1 LVSLRISTSSFL
13 TGVVLGASKQYSVDF
28 EVANFPPDGLVGMA
42 FESLSVFGEPPLFT
56 TLVNQ
61 GTVAPVFGVKLA
73 ETGSELFLGG
83 VNKALFTGS
92 FKNVSLIEE
101 VSESAASWSC
111 STDFYLFFFLARI
124 CIRTSTLSVSKLLSS
139 TTKRSLL
146 SVVVY
151 YLPSSTPVCHPNLA
165 QNAE

>member
-1 LVSLRISTSSFL
+1 LVSLRISISSFL
-13 TGVVLGASKQYSVDF
+13 TGVVLGASNQYSVDF
-28 EVANFPPDGLVGMA
+28 EAANFPPDGLVGLA
-42 FESLSVFGEPPLFT
+42 FESLSVFGDPPLFT

-101 VSESAASWSC
+101 VIESAASWNC
-111 STDFYLFFFLARI
+111 STDCYFIYFLARI
-124 CIRTSTLSVSKLLSS
+124 YIRTSTLSASKLLTS
-139 TTKRSLL
+139 TAKRSLL
-146 SVVVY
+146 SVAVY
-151 YLPSSTPVCHPNLA
+151 YLPSSTQVCHPNLA
-165 QNAE
+165 QNTE